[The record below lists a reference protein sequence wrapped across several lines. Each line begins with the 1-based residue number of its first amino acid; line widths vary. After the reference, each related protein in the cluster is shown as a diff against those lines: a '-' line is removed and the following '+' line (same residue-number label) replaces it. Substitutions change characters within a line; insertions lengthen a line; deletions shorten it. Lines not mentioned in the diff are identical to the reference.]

1 MPQAKISRIS
11 ERLTAR
17 GETVVVQGALAS
29 FEKLMSHVNLSQNLS
44 SLTRYIPLTRSFLKR
59 QQKGT

>member
-11 ERLTAR
+11 ERLTR

-44 SLTRYIPLTRSFLKR
+44 KLTRYTSYQR
-59 QQKGT
+59 Q

>member
-11 ERLTAR
+11 ERLTR

-29 FEKLMSHVNLSQNLS
+29 FEKLMSHVSLSQNLS
-44 SLTRYIPLTRSFLKR
+44 NLTRYIPLTRDNKKESE
-59 QQKGT
+59 